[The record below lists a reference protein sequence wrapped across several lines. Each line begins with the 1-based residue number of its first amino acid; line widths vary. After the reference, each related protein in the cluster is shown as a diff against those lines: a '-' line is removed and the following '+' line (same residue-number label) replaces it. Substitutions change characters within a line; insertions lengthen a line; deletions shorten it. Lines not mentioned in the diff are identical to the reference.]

1 MRTFKFKDGKEI
13 EVRTMYGIGQ
23 NYAKHAAEMGGQ
35 VSSDPIIFIK
45 PSVAYIENNGK
56 IILPEISNNVHH
68 EVELVVV
75 IGKDCKNIH
84 EDEAINYIA
93 GYGVGID
100 ATLRDL
106 QKAAKDK
113 GHPWSVAKGFHT
125 SAPISEIIPAEEF
138 GNQIPNFE
146 LSLKVNGELRQN
158 SSTEYMERSVGKLIE
173 YLSKIFT
180 LEKGD
185 CIFTGTP
192 EGVGQIV
199 KGDKLFAELKGYVAL
214 SVEVDSH

>member
-1 MRTFKFKDGKEI
+1 MRTFKFKNGKEL
-13 EVRTMYGIGQ
+13 EVRTMYCIGQ

-35 VSSDPIIFIK
+35 VTSDPIIFIK

-56 IILPEISNNVHH
+56 IILPDISDNVHH
-68 EVELVVV
+68 EVELIVV
-75 IGKDCKNIH
+75 IGKNCNNIN
-84 EDEAINYIA
+84 EKEAVNFIA

-106 QKAAKDK
+106 QKKAKEN
-113 GHPWSVAKGFHT
+113 GHPWSVAKGFYT
-125 SAPISEIIPAEEF
+125 SAPISELVPAEEF
-138 GNQIPNFE
+138 GDKIPYFE
-146 LSLKVNGELRQN
+146 LSLKVNGELKQK

-180 LEKGD
+180 LEAGD

-199 KGDKLFAELKGYVAL
+199 KGDKLFAELKGYVSL
-214 SVEVDSH
+214 SVEC

>member
-1 MRTFKFKDGKEI
+1 MRTFKFRNGKEL
-13 EVRTMYGIGQ
+13 EVKTMYGIGQ

-35 VSSDPIIFIK
+35 VPTEPIIFIK
-45 PSVAYIENNGK
+45 PPVSYIENGGQ
-56 IILPEISNNVHH
+56 IILPDVSKNLHH

-75 IGKDCKNIH
+75 IGKECRNIN
-84 EDEAINYIA
+84 EKDAVNYIA

-106 QKAAKDK
+106 QKIAKEK
-113 GHPWSVAKGFHT
+113 GHPWSVAKGFYT
-125 SAPISEIIPAEEF
+125 SAPISEIIPADEF
-138 GNQIPNFE
+138 DSNIPFFE

-158 SSTEYMERSVGKLIE
+158 SSTEFMERSVGKLME
-173 YLSKIFT
+173 YLSRIFT
-180 LEKGD
+180 LEPGD

-199 KGDKLFAELKGYVAL
+199 KGDKIFAELKGFTSL
-214 SVEVDSH
+214 RVEVV